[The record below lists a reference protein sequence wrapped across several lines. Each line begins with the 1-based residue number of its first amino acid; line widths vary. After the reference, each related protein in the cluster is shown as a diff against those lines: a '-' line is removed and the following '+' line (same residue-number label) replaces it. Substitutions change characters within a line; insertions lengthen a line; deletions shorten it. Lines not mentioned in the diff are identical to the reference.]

1 MSRSDSNFTHHSQNI
16 PTAPLNHHA
25 AAPFIERAPVWA
37 ALPSKRHRRG
47 WLVAVL
53 ILMMLVVIGAGLGA
67 FFWATRPGSHAV
79 APSKRA
85 IVGHAFFT
93 SSGNFDAVY
102 RAPSFD
108 DELQIDLRPSAA
120 PSPGKSYYG
129 WLLRDANQLSS
140 TQIALGP
147 LTLTHGALHLTYR
160 DPQHANLLGLFSHI
174 LITEGDSAQPPE
186 GPSGDP
192 GTWKYSAE
200 LPQTPNPNDPHHLS
214 MLNHLRLLLVQ
225 DPILAK
231 ANRPGGS
238 TIWFL
243 QSTGRVAEWA
253 YSARG
258 FWSPTTPTGMQSMRD
273 QFIRILDYL
282 DGDTVVQAD
291 VPPGTLEQAPT
302 LIGLLGT
309 NTPDAQTSL
318 AAGYLNLIS
327 AHLSA
332 IAHDPGVPV
341 EKRQLATMI
350 ITSINTVRSHLEVVR
365 QDAKQLLSMKDAQ
378 LLSPSSNALKL
389 LNDMMAQAFY
399 AYAGQPD
406 PSIADLQSG
415 AVQIQYGIDQLATF
429 DITQYKP

>member
-25 AAPFIERAPVWA
+25 STPFMQRAPVWTT
-37 ALPSKRHRRG
+37 LPSKRRKRG
-47 WLVAVL
+47 WLVALL

-67 FFWATRPGSHAV
+67 FFWASRHDSHAPV
-79 APSKRA
+79 PAKKA

-93 SSGNFDAVY
+93 SSEHFDVTSG
-102 RAPSFD
+102 APSFD
-108 DELQIDLRPSAA
+108 DELQIDLQPVAS

-147 LTLTHGALHLTYR
+147 LTLSHGALHLTYI

-174 LITEGDSAQPPE
+174 LITEGDTAQPPE
-186 GPSGDP
+186 GPSRDA
-192 GTWKYSAE
+192 GTWKYSAD
-200 LPQTPNPNDPHHLS
+200 LPQTPNPNDAHHLS

-225 DPILAK
+225 DPMLAK
-231 ANRPGGS
+231 VNRPGGS

-253 YSARG
+253 YSARD
-258 FWSPTTPTGMQSMRD
+258 FWSKDVQSMRN

-282 DGDTVVQAD
+282 DGDTAVQAD
-291 VPPGTLEQAPT
+291 VPSGTSEQAPT
-302 LIGLLGT
+302 SIGLLGT
-309 NTPDAQTSL
+309 NTADAQTSL

-332 IAHDPGVPV
+332 IAHDPGVPA
-341 EKRQLATMI
+341 EKRQFATTI
-350 ITSINTVRSHLEVVR
+350 ITSINIMRSHLETVH
-365 QDAKQLLSMKDAQ
+365 QDAKQLLSMSDAQ

-399 AYAGQPD
+399 AYAGQHD

-415 AVQIQYGIDQLATF
+415 AVQIQYEIEQLATF